1 MDFADTNKDSGVSLN
16 EFCALV
22 KTINE
27 AAASTTSTLTTSYS
41 DNLFFKTS
49 TIFSQ
54 DELKTLFNKFSN
66 NSFNMDVK
74 QVRLALKELFNDF
87 EVASDDTLLVIYII
101 INN

>member
-1 MDFADTNKDSGVSLN
+1 MNQ
-16 EFCALV
+16 
-22 KTINE
+22 
-27 AAASTTSTLTTSYS
+27 
-41 DNLFFKTS
+41 
-49 TIFSQ
+49 SQ

-74 QVRLALKELFNDF
+74 QVRLALKELFKDF

>member
-1 MDFADTNKDSGVSLN
+1 MVKYLYLFKKWNKILFIYFIL
-16 EFCALV
+16 EC
-22 KTINE
+22 
-27 AAASTTSTLTTSYS
+27 

-54 DELKTLFNKFSN
+54 DKLKTLFNKFSN

>member
-27 AAASTTSTLTTSYS
+27 AAASTTSTLTTSY
-41 DNLFFKTS
+41 KTS

-74 QVRLALKELFNDF
+74 QVRLALKELFNGF